1 MVGLTEKA
9 ELCWDSDL
17 RLTVCVQFGR
27 TREPLRVS
35 KQSLMG
41 GQCEAHGYLGAREG
55 LVSTGNRDFWHHRC

>member
-35 KQSLMG
+35 K
-41 GQCEAHGYLGAREG
+41 
-55 LVSTGNRDFWHHRC
+55 